1 MRQWN
6 SHAPG
11 RSLSARNHAE
21 QALEEQTS
29 RLNRIIET
37 QRDIA
42 AVGLDLD
49 AVMELICERT
59 EELTRAESATILLL
73 DGDAFVHTAATG
85 FLRDDLG
92 VRVPIDGSFC
102 GWVYR
107 NSRSAL
113 AGEMTPTIA
122 STLARERGI
131 RSVVAVP
138 LRHGET
144 TVGQLQVVSREPNAF
159 TDDDVGTLE
168 LLSVVL
174 SAAMSH
180 AAEFDAKRDQLEA
193 LARFRTIFE
202 GASVG
207 IVRADTEGRLVEAN
221 PAMEHMLGYTS
232 EELAAMSFQSYTHP
246 DDVEHNVT
254 LFQELLAGVRN
265 WYQLEK
271 RCYRKDGELI
281 WMQVTA
287 ALERDA
293 DGMPRG
299 AISTI
304 EDITNRKAAEE
315 ALRLQAE
322 VNEYQAMH
330 DALTGLPNRSLFRDR
345 IERAV
350 LSAKRGDARVAVLM
364 MDLDRFKEIN
374 DALGHFTG
382 DALLREIAG
391 RLRSVLRESDTVAR
405 LGGDEFGL
413 LLPTKSAQVDVIA
426 VIERIREA
434 LDQPVVLQD
443 LPLAIEASIGVAL
456 FPDDGENVDTLL
468 QRADVAMYTAKREN
482 SAYSF
487 YDEAADDYDPSRL
500 TLVAELRR
508 AIEERE
514 LVLYYQPK
522 AVLATGE
529 VRSVEALLRWNHP
542 QRGLVM
548 PDDFIPVAQQTGLI
562 KPLTLYVVD
571 EALRQC
577 AAWQEEGLTL
587 SIAVNLSM
595 RNLLDVEFPA
605 HVERLLD
612 RWGVDPGLL
621 EFEITESTMIADPI
635 RTKLILD
642 RLSSMGIRLSIDDF
656 GTGYSSLAYLK
667 RLPVNE
673 IKIDRSFVMNMGV
686 NEDDAAIVRSTIDL
700 GRNLELEVVAE
711 GVETAEVWEQLSSLG
726 CASAQ
731 GYYLSRPVPPEDLRA
746 WLRDRDADVAARE
759 AA

>member
-1 MRQWN
+1 
-6 SHAPG
+6 
-11 RSLSARNHAE
+11 
-21 QALEEQTS
+21 
-29 RLNRIIET
+29 
-37 QRDIA
+37 
-42 AVGLDLD
+42 
-49 AVMELICERT
+49 
-59 EELTRAESATILLL
+59 
-73 DGDAFVHTAATG
+73 
-85 FLRDDLG
+85 
-92 VRVPIDGSFC
+92 
-102 GWVYR
+102 
-107 NSRSAL
+107 
-113 AGEMTPTIA
+113 
-122 STLARERGI
+122 
-131 RSVVAVP
+131 VVAVP

-159 TDDDVGTLE
+159 SDDDVSTLE

-174 SAAMSH
+174 SAATSH
-180 AAEFDAKRDQLEA
+180 AAEFDAKRDQVEA
-193 LARFRTIFE
+193 LARFRSIFE

-207 IVRADTEGRLVEAN
+207 IVRADAKGRLVEAN
-221 PAMEHMLGYTS
+221 PAMERMLGYTAA
-232 EELAAMSFQSYTHP
+232 ELAATSFHTFTHP
-246 DDVEHNVT
+246 DDVERSVT
-254 LFQELLAGVRN
+254 LFDELQAGTRDSF
-265 WYQLEK
+265 QLEN
-271 RCYRKDGELI
+271 RCYRKDGQLI

-293 DGMPRG
+293 DGEPKG

-345 IERAV
+345 IQRAV
-350 LSAKRGDARVAVLM
+350 LTAKREEGRVAVLM

-374 DALGHFTG
+374 DSLGHYTG
-382 DALLREIAG
+382 DALLREIAN
-391 RLRSVLRESDTVAR
+391 RLRTVLRESDTVAR

-413 LLPTKSAQVDVIA
+413 LLPAYAEPADVVR

-434 LDQPVVLQD
+434 LEEPVVLQD

-468 QRADVAMYTAKREN
+468 QRADVAMYMAKREN
-482 SAYSF
+482 SGYSF
-487 YDEAADDYDPSRL
+487 YDVNADDYDPTRL

-508 AIEERE
+508 AIEEHE

-542 QRGLVM
+542 DRGLVM

-605 HVERLLD
+605 QVARLLAT
-612 RWGVDPGLL
+612 WGIDPGLL
-621 EFEITESTMIADPI
+621 EFEITESTMVADPI

-673 IKIDRSFVMNMGV
+673 IKIDRSFVMNMAV

-700 GRNLELEVVAE
+700 GRNLDLEVVAE
-711 GVETAEVWEQLSSLG
+711 GVETAEVWDELSALG

-731 GYYLSRPVPPEDLRA
+731 GYYLSRPVPPDDLRA
-746 WLRDRDADVAARE
+746 WLREREASAAAARDAA
-759 AA
+759 